1 MSEQDRLENEYLSAS
16 ESLHQLLT
24 HLFAQLTPEE
34 VEEFYQ
40 GYRSWRLQQQ
50 IVSLR
55 EQIELVRRQIAVNE
69 QRIQRTAPSAIAQAA
84 IARLQS
90 QGVTSVDL
98 LDRMLE
104 RGEEWLDH
112 TMQLLD
118 HCERLGIIYG
128 DYTQWC
134 EHALEGAYDW
144 LASMINTD
152 HSAPAQA
159 AELSSVEPAQSGIT
173 EELLLRKL
181 MSEAEEEEE
190 ETDGDRAALQAS
202 TLPIIPNTP
211 VLGETNTTPEVD
223 KIASASAEQA
233 QAAGLAVQPLEML
246 NAEEDADLAAT
257 ETPVLEQDEDEQK
270 YEDNDDDEGPTTAPD
285 REHEHEKVAV
295 QHNEKPIAKRDQ
307 EEAIHTPEVP
317 VSPIHGDVVKQQ
329 TAARPHPAVSTRP
342 HRRLKEQVARHTLR
356 EAMAPLSIPVPNYK
370 TRWSLYT

>member
-1 MSEQDRLENEYLSAS
+1 MTSIPSLKSILRQVSSVRTHGGSRRCNNKLPSHRRLQQPVSRAVYVLTVWFSAGLRVGASNYTRCKRLQKIMSEQDRLENEYLSAS

-40 GYRSWRLQQQ
+40 GYRSWRLRQQ

-98 LDRMLE
+98 FDRMLE

-144 LASMINTD
+144 LASMTDTD

-159 AELSSVEPAQSGIT
+159 AELSSAEPAQSGIT

-181 MSEAEEEEE
+181 MSEAEEEEF
-190 ETDGDRAALQAS
+190 DSDREVQQAS
-202 TLPIIPNTP
+202 ILPIIPNTP
-211 VLGETNTTPEVD
+211 VLDEINTTPETNN
-223 KIASASAEQA
+223 IASTAAEQA
-233 QAAGLAVQPLEML
+233 QSVEPIVQPLEML

-270 YEDNDDDEGPTTAPD
+270 HEDNDDDEGSTTTPD
-285 REHEHEKVAV
+285 PEHEREKVAA
-295 QHNEKPIAKRDQ
+295 Q
-307 EEAIHTPEVP
+307 
-317 VSPIHGDVVKQQ
+317 
-329 TAARPHPAVSTRP
+329 
-342 HRRLKEQVARHTLR
+342 
-356 EAMAPLSIPVPNYK
+356 
-370 TRWSLYT
+370 

>member
-1 MSEQDRLENEYLSAS
+1 MTD
-16 ESLHQLLT
+16 
-24 HLFAQLTPEE
+24 
-34 VEEFYQ
+34 
-40 GYRSWRLQQQ
+40 
-50 IVSLR
+50 
-55 EQIELVRRQIAVNE
+55 
-69 QRIQRTAPSAIAQAA
+69 
-84 IARLQS
+84 
-90 QGVTSVDL
+90 
-98 LDRMLE
+98 
-104 RGEEWLDH
+104 
-112 TMQLLD
+112 
-118 HCERLGIIYG
+118 
-128 DYTQWC
+128 
-134 EHALEGAYDW
+134 
-144 LASMINTD
+144 TD

-190 ETDGDRAALQAS
+190 FDSDRAVQQAS
-202 TLPIIPNTP
+202 ILPIIPNTP
-211 VLGETNTTPEVD
+211 VLDEVNTTPETNN
-223 KIASASAEQA
+223 IASTAAEQA
-233 QAAGLAVQPLEML
+233 QSVEPIVQPLEML

-295 QHNEKPIAKRDQ
+295 QHNEKPIAKGDQ
-307 EEAIHTPEVP
+307 EEATHTPEVP

-329 TAARPHPAVSTRP
+329 TAARPHPTVSTRP

>member
-55 EQIELVRRQIAVNE
+55 AQIELVRRQIAVNE

-98 LDRMLE
+98 FDRMLE

-144 LASMINTD
+144 LASMTDTD

-190 ETDGDRAALQAS
+190 EFDSDRAVQQAS
-202 TLPIIPNTP
+202 ILPIIPNTP
-211 VLGETNTTPEVD
+211 VLDEVNTTPETNN
-223 KIASASAEQA
+223 IASTAAEQA
-233 QAAGLAVQPLEML
+233 QSVEPIVQPLEML

-295 QHNEKPIAKRDQ
+295 QHNEKPIAKGDQ
-307 EEAIHTPEVP
+307 EEATHTPEVP

-329 TAARPHPAVSTRP
+329 TAARPHPTVSTRP